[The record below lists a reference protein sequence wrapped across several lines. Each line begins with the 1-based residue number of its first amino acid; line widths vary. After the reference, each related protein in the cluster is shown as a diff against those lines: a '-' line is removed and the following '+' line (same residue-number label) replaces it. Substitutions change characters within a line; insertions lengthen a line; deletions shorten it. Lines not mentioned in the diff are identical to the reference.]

1 MTGCLYPQRPPPRRD
16 VSGPARP
23 SPRKGARAADSR
35 AGVRTR
41 SSDLGLADWLTWA
54 DGAAGHRTVPGPGAS
69 GRARHP
75 ALHWGASPKTDPL
88 KSILNPCR
96 IVFRKGDQLFPENT
110 LCQRSIGPR
119 PQSAHYPSAPSGFL
133 GAPRGVGTAPPPPGN
148 APHCASAG
156 TYLLRPGSSSDTRR
170 TPWRHPRR
178 WPRSTQTGEARSGGR
193 PPPPRPVMA
202 SPNPHA
208 EARPGPP
215 KRPTRGPRALSP
227 LLSSKLTKARPAYDT
242 RVLVVT
248 RVRISHPQTG
258 ADGGDRISRAV
269 GLTCWTLRG
278 TPATAP
284 PSKPTEWTTPRP
296 GLCGA
301 GRGK

>member
-1 MTGCLYPQRPPPRRD
+1 MLHRPPATVCPL
-16 VSGPARP
+16 SLCSQWFPGGSA
-23 SPRKGARAADSR
+23 
-35 AGVRTR
+35 VR
-41 SSDLGLADWLTWA
+41 
-54 DGAAGHRTVPGPGAS
+54 
-69 GRARHP
+69 
-75 ALHWGASPKTDPL
+75 
-88 KSILNPCR
+88 
-96 IVFRKGDQLFPENT
+96 GD
-110 LCQRSIGPR
+110 R
-119 PQSAHYPSAPSGFL
+119 
-133 GAPRGVGTAPPPPGN
+133 PPPPGN

-193 PPPPRPVMA
+193 PPPPCPVMA

-215 KRPTRGPRALSP
+215 KRPTKGPRALSP
-227 LLSSKLTKARPAYDT
+227 PLSSKLTKARPAYDT

-248 RVRISHPQTG
+248 HVSVRISHPQTG

-296 GLCGA
+296 GPPGCA
-301 GRGK
+301 ARGGGE